1 MASDEEKTAT
11 SPTGKPEPRGFGE
24 HTRGL
29 AGEYAHEQG
38 WGLDE
43 AERTQLAEAPQDTDG
58 GTDYE
63 YGARDFGDEPVNTA
77 IDHKVKAQDG
87 AVEHGKQTKE

>member
-1 MASDEEKTAT
+1 MAQGIDKNEGHE
-11 SPTGKPEPRGFGE
+11 EPRGFGE

-29 AGEYAHEQG
+29 SAEYAHEQG

-43 AERTQLAEAPQDTDG
+43 QERTKQTTQPQDVDG

-63 YGARDFGDEPVNTA
+63 YGARDFGDTPVNTSISPDDRDRTQNTPSQPA
-77 IDHKVKAQDG
+77 NL
-87 AVEHGKQTKE
+87 KED

>member
-1 MASDEEKTAT
+1 MADDTPKG
-11 SPTGKPEPRGFGE
+11 PPPEPRGFGE
-24 HTRGL
+24 RTRGL

-38 WGLDE
+38 WGLDKE
-43 AERTQLAEAPQDTDG
+43 ERTKLPSEPQDTDG

-77 IDHKVKAQDG
+77 IDHARDTG
-87 AVEHGKQTKE
+87 NEPSITTATGKE

>member
-1 MASDEEKTAT
+1 MPDNTQKIEGE
-11 SPTGKPEPRGFGE
+11 PEPEPRGFGE

-43 AERTQLAEAPQDTDG
+43 AERTRQNTQPQDADG
-58 GTDYE
+58 GTDYD
-63 YGARDFGDEPVNTA
+63 YGARDFGDSPVNTR
-77 IDHKVKAQDG
+77 INHPNTTQDHDPASTQN
-87 AVEHGKQTKE
+87 KE

>member
-1 MASDEEKTAT
+1 MADENADEKKETQARV
-11 SPTGKPEPRGFGE
+11 EPRGFGE

-38 WGLDE
+38 WGIAE
-43 AERTQLAEAPQDTDG
+43 EERTRQADGPQDSDG

-63 YGARDFGDEPVNTA
+63 YGARDFGDEPVNTK
-77 IDHKVKAQDG
+77 IDHPDPENVVSGTESKG
-87 AVEHGKQTKE
+87 

>member
-1 MASDEEKTAT
+1 MTVKREQGDSGADA
-11 SPTGKPEPRGFGE
+11 GVPEPRGFGE

-38 WGLDE
+38 WRLSQDE
-43 AERTQLAEAPQDTDG
+43 RRKLAIGSDG

-63 YGARDFGDEPVNTA
+63 YGAQDFGDEAVDTSSAKPTA
-77 IDHKVKAQDG
+77 KDVDAIM
-87 AVEHGKQTKE
+87 KE